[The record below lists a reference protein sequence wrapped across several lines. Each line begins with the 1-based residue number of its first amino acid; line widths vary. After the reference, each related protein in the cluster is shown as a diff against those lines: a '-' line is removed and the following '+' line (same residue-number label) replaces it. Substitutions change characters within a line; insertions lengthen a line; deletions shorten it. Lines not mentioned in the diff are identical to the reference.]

1 MTNSFKDQVPD
12 NYVRKQTLTNAERYI
27 TQELKDL
34 EDLILGAEDRLYA
47 LEYELFADVRDKV
60 GKEVVRI
67 QKTAKA
73 IAALDVFASLALVA
87 ERNNFVRPKIN
98 ENGVLDI
105 KNGRHPVVEQMIEND
120 MFIANDT
127 YLDNQ
132 KKSFHY
138 HRSEYGW

>member
-98 ENGVLDI
+98 ENGVLEM
-105 KNGRHPVVEQMIEND
+105 VVIR
-120 MFIANDT
+120 
-127 YLDNQ
+127 L
-132 KKSFHY
+132 
-138 HRSEYGW
+138 

>member
-1 MTNSFKDQVPD
+1 M
-12 NYVRKQTLTNAERYI
+12 
-27 TQELKDL
+27 ELK
-34 EDLILGAEDRLYA
+34 IVCMRWNMNC
-47 LEYELFADVRDKV
+47 FADVRDKV

-132 KKSFHY
+132 KKKSFHY

>member
-1 MTNSFKDQVPD
+1 M
-12 NYVRKQTLTNAERYI
+12 
-27 TQELKDL
+27 
-34 EDLILGAEDRLYA
+34 
-47 LEYELFADVRDKV
+47 FADVRDKV

-132 KKSFHY
+132 KKRVSIITGPNMAGKSTHREYLLAHLKQNMPDYTDLSVFSVLHY
-138 HRSEYGW
+138 VQI